1 MIVATPIAIDC
12 SDELTDMKLPR
23 KAGVELPFIIAIAG
37 TKRPETN
44 TKNSVENGSTHHTLA
59 RGKCVVIRIG
69 ASDTSAITMN
79 TRCLPWLSA
88 KRPIIRDVKKVARFL
103 KPLSLSVA
111 EVWHSGKA
119 RAAQTAEILA
129 PALAGKAKLVRREGL
144 APKDAVQPV
153 REAVERFGE
162 DLMIVGHLPLLE
174 KLAASLVTGDKADD
188 VVGFQYGCI
197 VCLDNATEEG
207 GWQVAW
213 MIVP

>member
-1 MIVATPIAIDC
+1 MRLYLVQHGEALPEEKDPQRHLTATG
-12 SDELTDMKLPR
+12 E
-23 KAGVELPFIIAIAG
+23 
-37 TKRPETN
+37 
-44 TKNSVENGSTHHTLA
+44 
-59 RGKCVVIRIG
+59 
-69 ASDTSAITMN
+69 
-79 TRCLPWLSA
+79 
-88 KRPIIRDVKKVARFL
+88 RDAKKVARFL
-103 KPLSLSVA
+103 KPLALSVS

-213 MIVP
+213 MIVPELITA